1 MELNPIISPPRTVSK
16 NGADILELYF
26 KVKSRRFQKLV
37 HCVNKLGLKFNFKR
51 CTPVAEG
58 FWNVEDQGFITNQD
72 LETFETQINSYLN
85 AELYL
90 FRFTPTKMIKDMIVL
105 RADRE
110 QAHYKL
116 VLERFLKLL
125 WMVENEKSRNF
136 PFLTSNETPL
146 TALLHLLLV

>member
-1 MELNPIISPPRTVSK
+1 MIWNCPESSE
-16 NGADILELYF
+16 GLERSGRL
-26 KVKSRRFQKLV
+26 RKL
-37 HCVNKLGLKFNFKR
+37 
-51 CTPVAEG
+51 AEG
-58 FWNVEDQGFITNQD
+58 FWNVEDQGFITKQD

-136 PFLTSNETPL
+136 PFLTEKIFIFK
-146 TALLHLLLV
+146 A